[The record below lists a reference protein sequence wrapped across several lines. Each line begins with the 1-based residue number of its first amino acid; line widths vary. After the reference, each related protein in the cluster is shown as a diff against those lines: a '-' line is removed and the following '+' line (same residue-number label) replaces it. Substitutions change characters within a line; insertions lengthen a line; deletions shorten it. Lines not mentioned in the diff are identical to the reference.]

1 MSKSEKET
9 FRAWVG
15 LIRSRQLVMDD
26 VEAELKAAR
35 LPPLAWY
42 DVLLELNREAEKCL
56 RLQEIGERIL
66 LAKNNVTRLVDRLEQ
81 EKLVTREKCHHDGR
95 GIYARMTK
103 KGQDLLHTM
112 WPVYRKAVQ
121 THFSQKLDDHDIE
134 ALLKI
139 AERLHAPPLLSVQK
153 KHSPGNKA

>member
-1 MSKSEKET
+1 M

-15 LIRSRQLVMDD
+15 LIRAKQLVMND
-26 VEAELKAAR
+26 VEAELKTAG

-42 DVLLELNREAEKCL
+42 DVLLELNREVEKCL

-66 LAKNNVTRLVDRLEQ
+66 LAKNNVTRMVDRLEQ
-81 EKLVTREKCHHDGR
+81 EKLVTREKCQHDGR
-95 GIYARMTK
+95 GIYARLTK

-112 WPVYRKAVQ
+112 WPVYRKAVK
-121 THFSQKLDDHDIE
+121 THFSQKLDDQDIE

-139 AERLHAPPLLSVQK
+139 AERLHTTPLLSVRK
-153 KHSPGNKA
+153 KPASRNKA